1 MKDEDVKVESKE
13 VFRTCHDIGK
23 EIEDCIKVLQTA
35 FNYHTVK
42 PLGECKEKTEKI
54 ITEEPRVTQMVTAL
68 VRNNPDMKPYV
79 SVPVHL
85 LRITENVVKL
95 SEAVEKKVKGGIL
108 FSEKAVVE
116 MNFLFQRLLDII
128 RPTAD
133 IIMARSSYLSQYV
146 RESEANLTRI
156 AIEYTTFHE
165 ERLIEGLCL
174 PVSSSIYI
182 GMLDAIK
189 GIAWHAKEIAVK
201 LSG

>member
-1 MKDEDVKVESKE
+1 MKAEDVKGESKE
-13 VFRTCHDIGK
+13 VFRTCHEIGK

-42 PLGECKEKTEKI
+42 PLGDCKAKTERI
-54 ITEEPRVTQMVTAL
+54 ISEEPGITKAIAAL
-68 VRNNPDMKPYV
+68 VRNNPDMKPFI

-85 LRITENVVKL
+85 LRITENVIKL
-95 SEAVEKKVKGGIL
+95 SDAVEKKVNEGIL

-116 MNFLFQRLLDII
+116 INFLFQRLLDII

-133 IIMARSSYLSQYV
+133 IILARSSYLSQYV
-146 RESEANLTRI
+146 QESEANVAKV

-174 PVSSSIYI
+174 PASSSIYI

-189 GIAWHAKEIAVK
+189 GIAWHAKEIAAK